1 MRSGTQRLTVPL
13 VDNFISDLK
22 DAIREAKLAPTGK
35 GTMVMLYGACLLLGP
50 GPRALWPG

>member
-1 MRSGTQRLTVPL
+1 MPL